1 MEGQSGRQ
9 RQADGRAA
17 LADEAGGGRVGLDVL
32 LGVSLNE
39 VPQLPEEG
47 GVEDVEGL
55 GGAAPPALRVGA
67 EQVVVRAPVPLQRG
81 EGGKGGSQK
90 TPADFKTDPH
100 APANV
105 SRDQQRPPRYWL
117 KQTVTREKGLAKWNG
132 C

>member
-1 MEGQSGRQ
+1 M
-9 RQADGRAA
+9 
-17 LADEAGGGRVGLDVL
+17 
-32 LGVSLNE
+32 
-39 VPQLPEEG
+39 
-47 GVEDVEGL
+47 EDVEGL

-117 KQTVTREKGLAKWNG
+117 KQKLPPEKKDSLNGMGADEWTCHNNTIHELSIRPDGLPSTKT
-132 C
+132 